1 VIAPAT
7 PRLSSARLMLVDEL
21 TAELLLARTQQAG
34 LTVWPHDIKLAAK
47 AVREGRWAV
56 LLGDGS
62 VLYVSERPQA
72 GRQ

>member
-1 VIAPAT
+1 MKVNTRPLC
-7 PRLSSARLMLVDEL
+7 LSPLDE
-21 TAELLLARTQQAG
+21 AGAQELLERTARAG
-34 LTVWPHDIKLAAK
+34 KTVWPHDIKLAAK
-47 AVREGRWAV
+47 AVREGRWAA